1 MTSRPTL
8 TTLALLLTGALAPR
22 AFASGF
28 QLREQSPS
36 AQGSAFAGVS
46 AASADIGG
54 MFFNPATLTTFEGFQ
69 CLLGA
74 SAVSPRA
81 ELEGA
86 SARRATA
93 LGGGP
98 ISGASS
104 HPDSAKNAL
113 LPNLYAMWSPTEDL
127 RLGLSL
133 NSPFG
138 LVTQYDSGF
147 IGRYH
152 ALKSDLQ
159 TVDLALNAAY
169 RLHPSLSL
177 GASLI
182 YRRVDAE
189 LSNAVD
195 FGSILAAIGQ
205 PVLPGSADGQATI
218 KGDAALLG
226 FKAGLVFRPTPEFS
240 LGIAYHGSS
249 KPKVEGTV
257 HYDYPNPAVGA
268 AMADPKARLV
278 DGSVEATVALP
289 DSISLGLSWDLHP
302 SFNLAFEASRTGW
315 STFKE
320 LRMKFGSGQ
329 GDSVTLENWRDTWF
343 CSLGATWRLSK
354 ALSLRAGI
362 ATDQGAAPD
371 STRTPRIPDG
381 DRTWYSAGLGWTIS
395 RNLGVDLAYTHIA
408 MKDAP
413 VALSAGT
420 AGGPDFFRG
429 SLSGTFRDSIDILAL
444 STRIQF

>member
-1 MTSRPTL
+1 
-8 TTLALLLTGALAPR
+8 
-22 AFASGF
+22 
-28 QLREQSPS
+28 
-36 AQGSAFAGVS
+36 
-46 AASADIGG
+46 
-54 MFFNPATLTTFEGFQ
+54 
-69 CLLGA
+69 
-74 SAVSPRA
+74 
-81 ELEGA
+81 
-86 SARRATA
+86 
-93 LGGGP
+93 
-98 ISGASS
+98 
-104 HPDSAKNAL
+104 
-113 LPNLYAMWSPTEDL
+113 MWSPTGDL
-127 RLGLSL
+127 RVGLSI
-133 NSPFG
+133 NAPFG

-159 TVDLALNAAY
+159 TVDVALNAAY
-169 RLHPSLSL
+169 RLHPKLSL

-218 KGDAALLG
+218 KGDAAVLG
-226 FKAGLVFRPTPEFS
+226 FKAGLVFRPTPELS
-240 LGIAYHGSS
+240 LGIAYHGSTR
-249 KPKVEGTV
+249 PKVEGTV
-257 HYDYPNPAVGA
+257 RYDYPSPAIGA
-268 AMADPKARLV
+268 AMADPRARLV
-278 DGSVEATVALP
+278 DGSVEATVDLP

-329 GDSVTLENWRDTWF
+329 GDSVTREDWRDTWF

-371 STRTPRIPDG
+371 GTRTPRIPDG
-381 DRTWYSAGLGWTIS
+381 DRTWFSAGLGWTLS
-395 RNLGVDLAYTHIA
+395 RNLGVDLACTHIA

-413 VALSAGT
+413 MALSAGT

-429 SLSGTFRDSIDILAL
+429 SLGGTFRDSIDILAL
-444 STRIQF
+444 STRIRF